1 MEQQFLQLKQSQ
13 QSHQSRFLEQ
23 EALIRKLLESHL
35 FLIRTLSDVCLE
47 GSLLLSKYGYE
58 ITQKEKAGKSIDLIT
73 E

>member
-1 MEQQFLQLKQSQ
+1 MCEHCVGYQSK
-13 QSHQSRFLEQ
+13 FLEQ

-35 FLIRTLSDVCLE
+35 FLIRALSDICLE

-58 ITQKEKAGKSIDLIT
+58 ITPKEKGEKSIDLIA